1 MLPLLWQVTSCI
13 CQVFV
18 GFGSLS
24 NIKIPS
30 QVFWNEMRKSEREI
44 TWKTYA
50 TKCPKPTSWESK
62 NNNNNPLWGLWML
75 KCIIIAVSGALPLNV
90 SQRDDSRSPWNEK
103 HIILIFSELG
113 RRFMYFCSFSNKI
126 GTYIYISLLS
136 TIKIL

>member
-13 CQVFV
+13 RQVFV

-62 NNNNNPLWGLWML
+62 NNNNNNPLWGLWML

-90 SQRDDSRSPWNEK
+90 SQRDNSRSPWNEK
-103 HIILIFSELG
+103 YIILIFSELG
-113 RRFMYFCSFSNKI
+113 RRFMYFCNCVRHA
-126 GTYIYISLLS
+126 YIYISLLS
-136 TIKIL
+136 TIKMI